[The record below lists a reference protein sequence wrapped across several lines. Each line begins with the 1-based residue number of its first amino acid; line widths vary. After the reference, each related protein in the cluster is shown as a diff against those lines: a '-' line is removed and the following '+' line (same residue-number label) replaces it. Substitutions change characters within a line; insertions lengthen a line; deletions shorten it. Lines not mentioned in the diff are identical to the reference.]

1 MNQSYRVVWQASTNT
16 CCAVSELARTKGKS
30 KSRKMGHAKM
40 LARIVALSLGVTGAG
55 AALANTENTEE
66 ATAGI
71 QLQASCIAADERA
84 RRRLNASDKS
94 DCKDNSIKAGPSTFT
109 TALQGSGATSSTLDA
124 SAQAR
129 TRIATPP
136 NSGADATADKQPL
149 AANSMAPGARS
160 DAAGVDS
167 ISAGKAGNERKISN
181 LAAGTEVTDAINKGQ
196 LDSLADSVSAASHYV
211 AATGNG
217 DGSDDA
223 RVSGDYNVALGARSE
238 AIGSH
243 STALGSYAF
252 ASGLGSLALGAGAVA
267 ISDPGADANIAI
279 GANALATNPLGG
291 GIAIGVD
298 AFTENNGLAVGGGTL
313 AHGSNSVALGNTASA
328 DGNSS
333 VAIGGSYFF
342 VDGDEPGL
350 VGGPH
355 SVGRNSV
362 ALGAGATTNGDNS
375 VAIGPRAVAN
385 SSNSV
390 ALGLLSYADRDNT
403 VSVGS
408 VLNGST
414 RQIVNVARGTEDYDA
429 VNVLQ
434 MNEAISEVSTS
445 IAGALT
451 YGDASK
457 QKLTLAGS
465 NGSIIDNLANGTLA
479 AGSKQAVNGGQLYQV
494 GDSLAQMLGGGAM
507 MGANGFTGPVFG
519 VQGGSYRNVGDALG
533 ALDGALDS
541 LGNRVSN
548 LESGTPE
555 TARDPKP
562 VAKIARDVAPPAAP
576 PAAAPGAGADT
587 GKEIVTQD
595 QLDEIKDY
603 ADAGNKQ
610 TLGSANQYTD
620 RKVANMVTQSDFN
633 DFKGSVD
640 QRFDTVHKKISRVG
654 AMASAM
660 AGMAG
665 AIAAAPPNENRV
677 SAALGG
683 YGGQTALSLG
693 YARRISNSGALLAGA
708 AVASGGESSGT
719 VGVSFGW

>member
-30 KSRKMGHAKM
+30 KSRKTGHAKM

-66 ATAGI
+66 ATTGS
-71 QLQASCIAADERA
+71 QLQANCIAADERA
-84 RRRLNASDKS
+84 QRRLNASDKN
-94 DCKDNSIKAGPSTFT
+94 DCKDDSIKAGPSTFT
-109 TALQGSGATSSTLDA
+109 TALQGSGVTSSTLDA

-129 TRIATPP
+129 TRIAAPP
-136 NSGADATADKQPL
+136 NSGADATADEQSL

-167 ISAGKAGNERKISN
+167 ISAGKAGNERKITN
-181 LAAGTEVTDAINKGQ
+181 VAAGTQAADAINKAQ
-196 LDSLADSVSAASHYV
+196 LDALAYSVGDASHYLAV
-211 AATGNG
+211 NGRG

-223 RVSGDYNVALGARSE
+223 IAAGVNSSAFGIDAQANGNGGSLAVGAYSTAQGHFSAAVGSESYALGDF
-238 AIGSH
+238 
-243 STALGSYAF
+243 STALGPYASALSDGTTALGAESIAFGDQSIAVGSRSAAIGTASIAMGNF
-252 ASGLGSLALGAGAVA
+252 AKTENTGAIAIGSQYQEAEGEIGIQEAAYANGRNAIAFGAGATAYATDSLALGPRA
-267 ISDPGADANIAI
+267 IVEAN
-279 GANALATNPLGG
+279 
-291 GIAIGVD
+291 
-298 AFTENNGLAVGGGTL
+298 
-313 AHGSNSVALGNTASA
+313 NSVALG
-328 DGNSS
+328 D
-333 VAIGGSYFF
+333 
-342 VDGDEPGL
+342 
-350 VGGPH
+350 H
-355 SVGRNSV
+355 
-362 ALGAGATTNGDNS
+362 AL
-375 VAIGPRAVAN
+375 
-385 SSNSV
+385 
-390 ALGLLSYADRDNT
+390 ADRTNT
-403 VSVGS
+403 VSVGNARAS
-408 VLNGST
+408 DGTVVQT
-414 RQIVNVARGTEDYDA
+414 RQIVNVAAGTEDNDA
-429 VNVLQ
+429 VNVGQ
-434 MNEAISEVSTS
+434 MNSAIGEVNTS

-457 QKLTLAGS
+457 QKLTLAGV
-465 NGSIIDNLANGTLA
+465 NGSVIDNLADGTLT
-479 AGSKQAVNGGQLYQV
+479 AGSKQAVNGGQLFQLS
-494 GDSLAQMLGGGAM
+494 DNLAQMLGGGAM
-507 MGANGFTGPVFG
+507 MGVNGFTGPVFG
-519 VQGGSYRNVGDALG
+519 VQGGSYHNVGDALG

-548 LESGTPE
+548 LESGGVQ
-555 TARDPKP
+555 AAANSPKP

-576 PAAAPGAGADT
+576 AAAPGAGADT
-587 GKEIVTQD
+587 GKDIVTQD
-595 QLDEIKDY
+595 QLDEVKDY

-665 AIAAAPPNENRV
+665 AIAAAPPNDNRV

-693 YARRISNSGALLAGA
+693 YARRISNSGALLVGA
-708 AVASGGESSGT
+708 SVASGGESSGT